1 MPIAKLRSFV
11 RALAGRRN
19 VERDVSEEM
28 QFHIERRSH
37 DLISQDGLSEAQARR
52 QAKIEFGSIEKYK
65 EEGRQSLGL
74 RMVDEVAG
82 DVRYA
87 VRQLRRSP
95 GFAFVAILTMA
106 LAIGVNTTIFSVVDA
121 VLFRP
126 LPYPA
131 PDRLVTL
138 SRRTLQ
144 GEAPA
149 ALNARTYEY
158 WAANNQ
164 VFESVAAVTGGGSF
178 VVADDEGAQ
187 HVTAIQVTSGFF
199 ETIGVQPNVGR
210 GFLPDEDLPGASPVV
225 ILSHSAWEAYFGAAA
240 DLIGETVR
248 LSNEPFT
255 VVGILPEGFSYT
267 NVASAVYLPL
277 VLATHPARG
286 GTNYTPLGRLNPS
299 LSLEAAQ
306 AETELIYRQFVTA
319 NPEYERED
327 ILGLSAM
334 SFLERVT
341 FNVRPVLV
349 ALLAAVGTIL
359 LIACMNLAN
368 LLLARMTVRLREIS
382 IRTAIGAH
390 TSRILRQLFVEGLV
404 FSAIAGTAGVLLS
417 FWGVDALVNLGT
429 GLGARAANASVDGRV
444 LLFALAVTV
453 VTAVVFGA
461 SGVLH
466 ARRTKARDALKA
478 GGTKG
483 GSTGRRRLV
492 STFVVLETALS
503 VVLLIGASLLITT
516 VYRLQTIPFGFDTE
530 NLVSAELVMSAEQ
543 YLDPAAQAEF
553 ERQLRQQVRTI
564 PGVVSAA
571 TASGTPLVN
580 TLNHV
585 AVIEGAADPQ
595 RIYIEF
601 RSVSPEY
608 FATVGIPVLRGRSFT
623 ESDTSASEPVV
634 IVNEAFA
641 ARFSENVNPMGQ
653 RVILGPGFPQ
663 RDVPR
668 SVVGIVQNVL
678 DVPPGEQGVSTVY
691 VPRSQQNAGFNEYI
705 NTRFNPSVVM
715 RTQGNAGLSDAFRAV
730 VSEID
735 PLIPVRRIR
744 TMDQIV
750 SDSTAGQRFN
760 MLLMSVFAASAL
772 ILTIVGLY
780 GVLSYQ
786 VSQRTP
792 EIGVRMA
799 LGATRSDALRSVL
812 KRGAT
817 LAIAGS
823 GIGLAA
829 AYGFTRLLSNMLYGV
844 EPIDIEVFAS
854 VGAITVLVS
863 LAASYL
869 PARRAAHVDPMVALR
884 YE

>member
-1 MPIAKLRSFV
+1 M
-11 RALAGRRN
+11 
-19 VERDVSEEM
+19 
-28 QFHIERRSH
+28 
-37 DLISQDGLSEAQARR
+37 
-52 QAKIEFGSIEKYK
+52 EKYK

-95 GFAFVAILTMA
+95 GFAVVAIVTMA

-164 VFESVAAVTGGGSF
+164 AFESVAAATGGGSF
-178 VVADDEGAQ
+178 VVASDEGAQ

-199 ETIGVQPNVGR
+199 ETIGVQPTVGR

-225 ILSHSAWEAYFGAAA
+225 ILSHSAWEDYFGAAA
-240 DLIGETVR
+240 DLIGETVS
-248 LSNEPFT
+248 LNNEPST
-255 VVGILPEGFSYT
+255 VVGILPEGFSYA
-267 NVASAVYLPL
+267 NVSSAVYMPL
-277 VLATHPARG
+277 VLETHPARG
-286 GTNYTPLGRLNPS
+286 GGNYIPLGRLKPS

-319 NPEYERED
+319 NPEYENENV
-327 ILGLSAM
+327 LGLSAM
-334 SFLERVT
+334 SYLESVT

-404 FSAIAGTAGVLLS
+404 FSAIAGTAGVFLS

-478 GGTKG
+478 GVTKG
-483 GSTGRRRLV
+483 GNTGRRRLV

-503 VVLLIGASLLITT
+503 VVLLIGASLLIMT
-516 VYRLQTIPFGFDTE
+516 VYRLQTIQFGFDTE

-553 ERQLRQQVRTI
+553 ERRLRQQVRTI

-585 AVIEGAADPQ
+585 AAIEGAADPQ

-608 FATVGIPVLRGRSFT
+608 FTTVGIPVLRGRGFT
-623 ESDTSASEPVV
+623 ESDASASEPVV

-653 RVILGPGFPQ
+653 RVILAPGSPQ

-678 DVPPGEQGVSTVY
+678 DVPPGEQGVSTIY

-705 NTRFNPSVVM
+705 NTRFNPSVLM
-715 RTQGNAGLSDAFRAV
+715 RTQGNAGLSEAFHAV
-730 VSEID
+730 VSEVD

-750 SDSTAGQRFN
+750 SDSTVGQRFN
-760 MLLMSVFAASAL
+760 MLLMSLFAVSAL

-780 GVLSYQ
+780 GILSYQ

-817 LAIAGS
+817 LAIVGS

-869 PARRAAHVDPMVALR
+869 PARRAARVDPMVALR